1 MEEKSGN
8 SLQRIEQLLHA
19 GKKEEALPLL
29 AAYLKQYPNSAHGWW
44 LLSHA
49 VPDLK
54 QQIDCLERV
63 LRISPNNVPARNRLE
78 KLKEK
83 KASFIPPPVSP
94 FIESTSSDKPAVVPD
109 KAQKQDS
116 KPLTAPK
123 SAAVEKKKTPV
134 WQYAL
139 IVVGACAVLGL
150 FGFSV
155 TMLLQGRFSRQ
166 STQPLAF
173 TQISLPPTWT
183 PAPTATRIVST
194 EVLVQ
199 PSQTP
204 LAPTVDINVSPTNP
218 VPRSQVG
225 PLDGYYAPDF
235 SLNNINGDVTTSLSE
250 YDGKAVIIIFFA
262 TWCPECKTEI
272 PALQMIYQNYKD
284 KGMTVLAVDV
294 GENASSARM
303 YRDSYLLT
311 FPVLDDA
318 SRIVSSTYQV
328 NALPTYF
335 FVEPS
340 GLISS
345 INIGTVGYWGF
356 DTKVKTMLNLP

>member
-8 SLQRIEQLLHA
+8 SLQRIEQLLHV

-63 LRISPNNVPARNRLE
+63 LRISPNNAPALNRLE
-78 KLKEK
+78 RLKEK
-83 KASFIPPPVSP
+83 ASSSSSQVPP
-94 FIESTSSDKPAVVPD
+94 FIESTSVDKPVAVSEQSL
-109 KAQKQDS
+109 KRDS
-116 KPLTAPK
+116 KPVATPK
-123 SAAVEKKKTPV
+123 PAAVVKKKTPV

-166 STQPLAF
+166 SPQPLAF

-183 PAPTATRIVST
+183 PAPTVTRIVGT

-199 PSQTP
+199 PSETP
-204 LAPTVDINVSPTNP
+204 LAPIVDINVSPTNP

-284 KGMTVLAVDV
+284 NGMTVLAVDV

-356 DTKVKTMLNLP
+356 DTKVKTMLSLP